1 MTVRRTRLG
10 RAAAELLT
18 LPVACAALLVA
29 GAGSVPATT
38 LPSNHRPA
46 TTPLVQPVAVF
57 GRDDRVQLPGK
68 LAALE
73 TKIGLLYDRRT
84 RSVCTAFCV
93 SERIIATAGHCVF
106 RTSEEKPPPLG
117 GYLFRLRG
125 VKPEASSSIAAA
137 ANGGGSQNVLSGAMR
152 INTRPPIDASRDWAL
167 LKLTKPVCS
176 KGVLRLTRRSPEEL
190 MQLGKAK
197 QIYQV
202 AYHRDFANW
211 KLAYGPACEVR
222 RDFEKAPWGNIA
234 RDFTEANHLVL
245 HTCDTGGASSGSPL
259 LTDGPQGPE
268 VVGINVGTYVQSR
281 VLMQEGE
288 VIKRFKADTVANTG
302 VSTSA
307 FAGKLDAFQ
316 RAEILGKPDDL
327 KQLQLMLASRGLYRG
342 KADGTYGPQL
352 RAAIEAFEREENRPV
367 TGLATVAL
375 LQRLSVVASGAPKP
389 ATVKI
394 EGEGLISRGQ
404 KTRRER

>member
-1 MTVRRTRLG
+1 MTL
-10 RAAAELLT
+10 
-18 LPVACAALLVA
+18 
-29 GAGSVPATT
+29 
-38 LPSNHRPA
+38 RPA
-46 TTPLVQPVAVF
+46 RAIRAVAKCLVLSAACLATPGQAEPVLTTRPAVEPLVHSVAVF
-57 GRDDRVQLPGK
+57 GRDDRVPLPEA
-68 LAALE
+68 LAGLE
-73 TKIGLLYDRRT
+73 SKIGLLYDRRT

-93 SERIIATAGHCVF
+93 GERIIATAGHCVF
-106 RTSEEKPPPLG
+106 RTSEEQAPPLS

-125 VKPEASSSIAAA
+125 MKPEASSPIAGT

-167 LKLTKPVCS
+167 LKLSKPICS

-190 MQLGKAK
+190 MQLADAK
-197 QIYQV
+197 RIYQV

-211 KLAYGPACEVR
+211 KLAYGPGCEVR
-222 RDFEKAPWGNIA
+222 RDFDKAPWANIA

-259 LTDGPQGPE
+259 LTDGAQGPE

-281 VLMQEGE
+281 VLMQNGE

-316 RAEILGKPDDL
+316 RADILAKPDDI
-327 KQLQLMLASRGLYRG
+327 KQLQLMLAARGLYAA
-342 KADGTYGPQL
+342 KADGSYGPQL
-352 RAAIEAFEREENRPV
+352 RTAIEAFEREENRPV

-394 EGEGLISRGQ
+394 EGEGLISRGH
-404 KTRRER
+404 KARREP

>member
-1 MTVRRTRLG
+1 MTL
-10 RAAAELLT
+10 
-18 LPVACAALLVA
+18 
-29 GAGSVPATT
+29 
-38 LPSNHRPA
+38 RPA
-46 TTPLVQPVAVF
+46 RATFAVAKYLVLSAACVGSPALAEPLLPARPAVTPLVQSIAVF
-57 GRDDRVQLPGK
+57 GRDDRVALPTA
-68 LAALE
+68 LASLE
-73 TKIGLLYDRRT
+73 SRIGLLYDRRT

-93 SERIIATAGHCVF
+93 GERVIATAGHCVF
-106 RTSEEKPPPLG
+106 RTSEEKAPPLG
-117 GYLFRLRG
+117 GFLFRLRG
-125 VKPEASSSIAAA
+125 LKPEASSPIAGT

-167 LKLTKPVCS
+167 LKLSKPICS

-190 MQLGKAK
+190 MQLANAK
-197 QIYQV
+197 RVYQV

-211 KLAYGPACEVR
+211 KLAYGAACEVR
-222 RDFEKAPWGNIA
+222 RDFDKAPWANIA

-259 LTDGPQGPE
+259 LTDGAQGPE

-281 VLMQEGE
+281 VLMQNGE
-288 VIKRFKADTVANTG
+288 VVKRFKADTVANTG

-316 RAEILGKPDDL
+316 RAEILARPDDI
-327 KQLQLMLASRGLYRG
+327 KQLQLLLASRGLYAA

-352 RAAIEAFEREENRPV
+352 HSAIEAFEREENRPV

-375 LQRLSVVASGAPKP
+375 LQRLSVVAGAAVNP
-389 ATVKI
+389 AATLKI
-394 EGEGLISRGQ
+394 EGKGLISRGQ
-404 KTRRER
+404 KARRER

>member
-1 MTVRRTRLG
+1 MNRRPAWL
-10 RAAAELLT
+10 
-18 LPVACAALLVA
+18 ACAAMVLLVLSGICA
-29 GAGSVPATT
+29 VTPAMAEPR
-38 LPSNHRPA
+38 PSA
-46 TTPLVQPVAVF
+46 TSSATHGLAIPVAVF
-57 GRDDRVQLPGK
+57 GKDQRVTLPSK
-68 LAALE
+68 LKPIE
-73 TKIGLLYDRRT
+73 EKIGLLYDRRT

-93 SERIIATAGHCVF
+93 GERVVATAGHCVF
-106 RTSEEKPPPLG
+106 RTSDEKPPSLSG
-117 GYLFRLRG
+117 FQFRLRG
-125 VKPEASSSIAAA
+125 VKPEAVSGIAGTA
-137 ANGGGSQNVLSGAMR
+137 GGGGAQNVLSGAMR

-167 LKLTKPVCS
+167 LKLSKPVCN

-190 MQLGKAK
+190 TALAK
-197 QIYQV
+197 LQRVYQV

-222 RDFEKAPWGNIA
+222 RDFENAPWGNIA

-281 VLMQEGE
+281 VWMQDGK

-316 RAEILGKPDDL
+316 KAEILARPADL
-327 KQLQLMLASRGLYRG
+327 KQLQLLLAARGLYAG

-352 RAAIEAFEREENRPV
+352 RGAIEAFEREENRPV
-367 TGLATVAL
+367 LGLATVAL
-375 LQRLSVVASGAPKP
+375 LQRLSVIAGGAPKP

-394 EGEGLISRGQ
+394 EGEAVPSRGQ
-404 KTRRER
+404 KSRDEP